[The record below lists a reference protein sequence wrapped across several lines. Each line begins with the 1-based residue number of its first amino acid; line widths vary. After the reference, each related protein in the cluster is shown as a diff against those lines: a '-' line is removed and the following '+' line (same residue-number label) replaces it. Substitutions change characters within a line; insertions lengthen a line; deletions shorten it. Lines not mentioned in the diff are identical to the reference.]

1 MRNEN
6 SFRFKEIQK
15 SDTAHPMAFVLRTS
29 PCSRGRLLWRLS
41 VRLHDD
47 APPNPAGCRCCCWC
61 CCCIA
66 SRRRRVALESRVGRT
81 GEAAAEPLLTRP
93 LTGVPDREPGRLPLL
108 PLLLLLLR
116 AMGEGARALRTEA
129 CVDIM

>member
-1 MRNEN
+1 ML
-6 SFRFKEIQK
+6 
-15 SDTAHPMAFVLRTS
+15 TPHPHAFVLRTS
-29 PCSRGRLLWRLS
+29 PCSRGRLLLRLS
-41 VRLHDD
+41 VKLHDD
-47 APPNPAGCRCCCWC
+47 APPSPAGCRCCW

-81 GEAAAEPLLTRP
+81 GEAGTELLLTRP
-93 LTGVPDREPGRLPLL
+93 LTGVPDREPGRL